1 MIASRICWRFNSL
14 LAWEESPSK
23 LKVVKDASVLGGLS
37 QSFAPMYCKVN
48 EVKKVMSTEQPC
60 DVAYEFG
67 NGILDLQEYPKR
79 FPKPVLFS
87 LQKVGVQKFRKEDM
101 KLSGSDAYMRRSDY
115 VKKLIC
121 YGNLLYHILNSS
133 QIMITLHRL
142 SKEHEKKVKDQGYGS
157 VTRLEKRGKET
168 WFTLRARVADTVE
181 EKKLELLFLWWI
193 EHHKKLGNF
202 LSSGHPLLLIAAEKD
217 HLEKRLYLILRTRQ
231 STTIE
236 GPSSSEKHIP
246 GEHANYLDYVKS
258 LFEEAKAIKMCVADQ
273 NGSNIDINQIAGGVF
288 IKKQAD
294 DIQIFPKLSTRHDR
308 NLKRERDR
316 ERAQREEQRNKE
328 VDDSLEY
335 NEEPTPF
342 LTC

>member
-1 MIASRICWRFNSL
+1 
-14 LAWEESPSK
+14 
-23 LKVVKDASVLGGLS
+23 
-37 QSFAPMYCKVN
+37 
-48 EVKKVMSTEQPC
+48 MSTEQPC

-101 KLSGSDAYMRRSDY
+101 KLSGSDAYMRRSDS

-121 YGNLLYHILNSS
+121 YGNLLYHIVNSS

-168 WFTLRARVADTVE
+168 C
-181 EKKLELLFLWWI
+181 
-193 EHHKKLGNF
+193 
-202 LSSGHPLLLIAAEKD
+202 SGHPLLLIAAEKD

-258 LFEEAKAIKMCVADQ
+258 LFEEAKAIKMDGE
-273 NGSNIDINQIAGGVF
+273 NNIKSKQERSRLMIFQEM
-288 IKKQAD
+288 KKPHEA
-294 DIQIFPKLSTRHDR
+294 
-308 NLKRERDR
+308 
-316 ERAQREEQRNKE
+316 
-328 VDDSLEY
+328 
-335 NEEPTPF
+335 
-342 LTC
+342 